1 MSRLITA
8 NSGMYGI
15 EVLTIKLEKTQ
26 ALLVMPAEDQAVL
39 PQNEREPFT
48 LDVELPGIH
57 PFGRRCIHCQATL
70 SCISKTEDGM
80 LEVGIAISKMRF
92 IPVPQ
97 RATAAAISGYSSGGG
112 RIQ

>member
-1 MSRLITA
+1 M
-8 NSGMYGI
+8 
-15 EVLTIKLEKTQ
+15 LTIKLEKTQ

-70 SCISKTEDGM
+70 SYIQNRGRHV
-80 LEVGIAISKMRF
+80 EVGIAISKMRF